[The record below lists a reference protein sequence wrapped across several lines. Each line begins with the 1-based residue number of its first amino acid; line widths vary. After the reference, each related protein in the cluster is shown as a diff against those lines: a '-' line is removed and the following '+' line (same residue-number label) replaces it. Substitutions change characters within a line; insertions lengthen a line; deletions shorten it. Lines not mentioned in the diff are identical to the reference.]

1 MQIFSSWSERQA
13 QIIRWLLLSG
23 WIFLIVS
30 LLAGVDLYP
39 FDVNRCGGSPDC
51 HSLEGN
57 QIFWGMVVPGCL
69 LLLVV
74 FSHELWRRICPLALV
89 SQLFRILG
97 LQRTVSGRGG
107 RREVAKVGPGSW
119 LGRHHVELQWS
130 LFMAGLS
137 LRLLLVNSNTLGLG
151 LLLLLTAVAAL
162 VVGWAFGGK
171 AWCQYVCPMGPV
183 QTIITGPR
191 SFFGSPAH
199 IETTSKV
206 TQSMCR
212 TVTDSGKI
220 QSACVACQTP
230 CIDID
235 SERSYWSSLKGKRGL
250 NWAWMSYPGVVLAFF
265 LIIKLESRGGLDYL
279 RSGMWAYD
287 NEVTEYAWSPLVR
300 GPCIPALPR
309 LVAIPVLLVFAA
321 WSSVA
326 LLRWLQQLQQRQL
339 TPDFGERAQ
348 EIAIHRT
355 RLLASF
361 LAVNIFFWFADPT
374 IGLLGPAGGQVIRSV
389 ALIVSGMWVHRGWYR
404 ERATYGRESTSAS
417 LRRQLEQLIPDLS
430 PYLDGRSIDE
440 LSADEVFTLV
450 KVLPAQISQTKRS
463 LYKGV
468 MAELLVSGRLE
479 QATALVQLE
488 ELRQSLKLDDDDH
501 WAAIQELAL
510 QDRRIL
516 ELTGQQKEIRSLRQE
531 AAREAM
537 LELLRLTRLD
547 DLQQLLADPHFRDNL
562 SRIRR
567 DFLLDEASWQDLI
580 ASISPRSDQAWN
592 TRRPASTTGG
602 QAA

>member
-1 MQIFSSWSERQA
+1 M
-13 QIIRWLLLSG
+13 SG

-30 LLAGVDLYP
+30 LLAGIDLYP
-39 FDVNRCGGSPDC
+39 FNVNRCGGSPDC

-74 FSHELWRRICPLALV
+74 FSHELWRRVCPLALV

-97 LQRTVSGRGG
+97 MQRTVGGRGG
-107 RREVAKVGPGSW
+107 RRAVAKVEPGSW
-119 LGRHHVELQWS
+119 LGRHHVALQWS
-130 LFMAGLS
+130 LFIAGLC

-151 LLLLLTAVAAL
+151 LLLLFTAVAAL
-162 VVGWAFGGK
+162 VVGWAYGGK

-199 IETTSKV
+199 IETTAKV

-212 TVTDSGKI
+212 TVSDSGKV

-250 NWAWMSYPGVVLAFF
+250 NWAWGSYPGLVLAFF

-287 NEVTEYAWSPLVR
+287 NEVTEYAWSPLVT
-300 GPCIPALPR
+300 GPWIPVVPR
-309 LVAIPVLLVFAA
+309 LVAIPVLLVLAA
-321 WSSVA
+321 WISVA
-326 LLRWLQQLQQRQL
+326 LQRWLQQLQQRQL

-348 EIAIHRT
+348 EVAIHRT

-374 IGLLGPAGGQVIRSV
+374 LGLLGPAGGQVIRSV
-389 ALIVSGMWVHRGWYR
+389 VLIVSGMWVHRGWYR
-404 ERATYGRESTSAS
+404 ERATYLRESTSAS

-440 LSADEVFTLV
+440 LSAAEVFTLV

-516 ELTGQQKEIRSLRQE
+516 ELTGQQREIRSLRQD

-537 LELLRLTRLD
+537 LELLRLARLD
-547 DLQQLLADPHFRDNL
+547 DLQQLLADPHVRDNL

-567 DFLLDEASWQDLI
+567 DFLLDEASWQELVDSFGPGSDR
-580 ASISPRSDQAWN
+580 ASN
-592 TRRPASTTGG
+592 TVRRPAITTGE